1 MADRL
6 NPGQELHADESLVS
20 ANGQFSLVL
29 QTDGNL
35 VLSEGGEAVWAT
47 GTDGREISKIIMQ
60 EDGNLVLYA
69 TNGDPVWASQTDG
82 NNGAYLLLQDDRNVV
97 IYSADGSPLW
107 ATNTLT

>member
-6 NPGQELHADESLVS
+6 EPGQELHIDERLTS
-20 ANGQFSLVL
+20 ANGQFSLAL

-35 VLSEGGEAVWAT
+35 VLYEGGEAVWAS
-47 GTDGREISKIIMQ
+47 GTDGREVSKAIMQ

-69 TNGDPVWASQTDG
+69 TDGEPVWASETDG
-82 NNGAYLLLQDDRNVV
+82 NNGAYLLLQDDRNLV
-97 IYSADGSPLW
+97 IYSAEGNPIW

>member
-1 MADRL
+1 MSDRL
-6 NPGQELHADESLVS
+6 DPGQELQIDESLVS

-47 GTDGREISKIIMQ
+47 STEGREVSKVTMQ

-69 TNGDPVWASQTDG
+69 ADGEPVWASQTDG
-82 NNGAYLLLQDDRNVV
+82 NNGAYLLLQDDRNLVV
-97 IYSADGSPLW
+97 YSADGNPVW

>member
-6 NPGQELHADESLVS
+6 DPGQELHTDERLTS

-35 VLSEGGEAVWAT
+35 VLSEGGEAVWAS
-47 GTDGREISKIIMQ
+47 GTDGREVSKALMQ

-69 TNGDPVWASQTDG
+69 PNEEPVWASQSDG
-82 NNGAYLLLQDDRNVV
+82 NNGAYLLLQDDRNLV
-97 IYSADGSPLW
+97 IYSADGNPVW